1 MPLDEGLLEH
11 SQMAHGPDSRGGDL
25 VNPDRSCGVVLE
37 KDGELRFV
45 TGDELSAL
53 SGSDSLLMEGQFGE
67 GFDERPMLALARE
80 SMSERILDLLVEWH
94 GDEIQRRAEAMIAA
108 GQTLTAEDLVSI
120 THEVARSFGR
130 NRR

>member
-25 VNPDRSCGVVLE
+25 VNPDRSCGVVLD

-53 SGSDSLLMEGQFGE
+53 SGSDALLM
-67 GFDERPMLALARE
+67 
-80 SMSERILDLLVEWH
+80 
-94 GDEIQRRAEAMIAA
+94 
-108 GQTLTAEDLVSI
+108 EDLVSI

>member
-1 MPLDEGLLEH
+1 MSTPPILVDQIIEARWIIPVEPDDTTLEH
-11 SQMAHGPDSRGGDL
+11 HSL
-25 VNPDRSCGVVLE
+25 VIQG
-37 KDGELRFV
+37 
-45 TGDELSAL
+45 
-53 SGSDSLLMEGQFGE
+53 
-67 GFDERPMLALARE
+67 
-80 SMSERILDLLVEWH
+80 ERILDLLVEWH